1 MEGRGK
7 GRGVIHAEQE
17 HAEPAR
23 EPWTV
28 RPYQP
33 GDEGQILDLFM
44 RVFSAKRSL
53 QHWYWKFRDNPV
65 GKIHIYLAVT
75 ASGRIVGQYAG
86 LPVLVHWNDRT
97 LQFVQILDVMIDP
110 AFRSGL
116 KKPGLFVKLADCYIR
131 DCPAAC
137 GFGFPPLAHLR
148 IGERVGYKA
157 FHQVQQLACSL
168 QQPRAPAW
176 SRSIASWQWIVEEVQ
191 AFDARADRLWAR
203 CRPELPV
210 AAIRDARYLN
220 WRYARHPEIRYRFL
234 AVRRRFSDEWAG
246 LAVLRLGGG
255 QATAFLG
262 QGEKAACL
270 VDWLL
275 PLGERRLAEL
285 LLTQVEAMAR
295 ENGMSDLYAWFR
307 PGSAHWDLFVG
318 RVFRPEPTPM
328 HFTAL
333 RGIKEISL
341 EWARDRWYYTMGDS
355 DIY

>member
-1 MEGRGK
+1 M
-7 GRGVIHAEQE
+7 IHAERE
-17 HAEPAR
+17 RAEPAR

-33 GDEGQILDLFM
+33 GDEGQILDLFTQ
-44 RVFSAKRSL
+44 VFGAQRSL

-65 GKIHIYLAVT
+65 GEIHIYLAVT
-75 ASGRIVGQYAG
+75 ASGRFVGQYAG
-86 LPVLVHWNDRT
+86 LPVLFHWGGRT
-97 LQFVQILDVMIDP
+97 LQFVQILDVMVDP

-116 KKPGLFVKLADCYIR
+116 KKPGLFVKLAGPYIR
-131 DCPAAC
+131 DYSGAG

-168 QQPRAPAW
+168 QKPRAPAW

-220 WRYARHPEIRYRFL
+220 WRYAQHPEVRYRLL
-234 AVRRRFSDEWAG
+234 AVRRRGSDEWVG
-246 LAVLRLGGG
+246 LAVLHLGGG
-255 QATAFLG
+255 QATA
-262 QGEKAACL
+262 CL
-270 VDWLL
+270 VDWLA
-275 PLGERRLAEL
+275 PLGEQRLAEL
-285 LLTQVEAMAR
+285 LLTRIETMAR

-307 PGSAHWDLFVG
+307 PGSAHWNLLIERG
-318 RVFRPEPTPM
+318 FRPEPTPM
-328 HFTAL
+328 YFTAL
-333 RGIKEISL
+333 RCIDDISL

-355 DIY
+355 DLY